1 MNNQTTNSATMVVRF
16 GQAMHMDLSRAS
28 DEKLAAAYKTL
39 DEYDTRGEAS
49 AYTQDKI
56 DRRLSEIDDE
66 GDRREGVE
74 PTPWNPNPTSHVVGV
89 SSTIAERDIEGD
101 FDADGIPADDMEPDE
116 VPVQLTLSGQM
127 HDPDA
132 EQVMDDD
139 DTPAETRRE
148 IEHIVSEL
156 DPATTDGL
164 VPGETSAI

>member
-1 MNNQTTNSATMVVRF
+1 MTNQTTNSAAITIRF

-74 PTPWNPNPTSHVVGV
+74 PAPWNPNPEAHVIGV
-89 SSTIAERDIEGD
+89 SSTIAERMGEGT
-101 FDADGIPADDMEPDE
+101 EE
-116 VPVQLTLSGQM
+116 
-127 HDPDA
+127 
-132 EQVMDDD
+132 VMDDD
-139 DTPAETRRE
+139 DTPAETREE
-148 IEHIVSEL
+148 IAHIVDEL
-156 DPATTDGL
+156 DPSVTDGL